1 MKEYHEEC
9 NFENQNKSFSDFMQS
24 QMSKKSQLIL
34 PDAVVAE
41 DSYRFYN
48 KGKEMFKN
56 SY

>member
-1 MKEYHEEC
+1 
-9 NFENQNKSFSDFMQS
+9 MQS

-48 KGKEMFKN
+48 KGKEIFKN